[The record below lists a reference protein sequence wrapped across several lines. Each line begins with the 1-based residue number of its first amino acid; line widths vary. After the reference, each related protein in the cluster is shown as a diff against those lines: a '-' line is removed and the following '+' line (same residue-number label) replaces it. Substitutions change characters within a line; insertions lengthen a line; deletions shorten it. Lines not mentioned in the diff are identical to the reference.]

1 MIKFRLFEAEII
13 ALMTELTKII
23 IPVAGLGTRVLPA
36 SKAIPKEMLTI
47 VDKPVIQHVVE
58 EAIAAGFREIVLITR
73 AGKSAIENHFDSHY
87 ELETELANKNHTHL
101 LERVKNIVPTN
112 VSISS
117 VRQYRPLGLGHAI
130 LCAAPVIGNSPFAVM
145 LPDVL
150 IYHGTE
156 SNSFD
161 LSAMVSAYHQTGLTQ
176 IMVKS
181 VPMDKVSQYGIVD
194 CAGKTFGPGQ
204 RHPIAGMIEKPDTQS
219 APSNQAIV
227 GRYILPA
234 RVMEI
239 LKTIPPGAGG
249 EIQLTDALDQLL
261 QETSAEAY
269 SMTAG
274 TFDCGSKQGYLQAN
288 FILGLANAETG
299 DEFRSFVEQHLG

>member
-1 MIKFRLFEAEII
+1 MS
-13 ALMTELTKII
+13 ELSKII

-58 EAIAAGFREIVLITR
+58 EAIAAGFKEIILITR

-87 ELETELANKNHTHL
+87 ELETKLANKNHTHL
-101 LERVKNIVPTN
+101 LDRVRNIIPSN

-117 VRQYRPLGLGHAI
+117 IRQYEPLGLGHAI

-150 IYHGTE
+150 IYHSSQ

-161 LSAMVSAYHQTGLTQ
+161 LSAMVSAYHESGLAQ

-181 VPMDKVSQYGIVD
+181 VPMDKVNQYGIVD
-194 CAGKTFGPGQ
+194 CAGKAFSPGQ
-204 RHPIAGMIEKPDTQS
+204 RHPITGMVEKPDPQS

-239 LKTIPPGAGG
+239 LKTIQPGAGG
-249 EIQLTDALDQLL
+249 EIQLTDAIDQLL

-269 SMTAG
+269 SMTAQ
-274 TFDCGSKQGYLQAN
+274 TFDCGSKHGYLQAN
-288 FILGLANAETG
+288 FVFGLANAETG
-299 DEFRSFVEQHLG
+299 DEFRAFVEEQLG